1 MSQSS
6 IQGFVLATIAALLI
20 AAACF
25 SGPSPLG
32 KSISR
37 QIGKMQKHKGQKIK
51 NEAGQF
57 RKRIALYRNHKLS
70 SLAGVTNNI

>member
-1 MSQSS
+1 MSQDT
-6 IQGFVLATIAALLI
+6 IQGMVIAVLAILLI

-37 QIGKMQKHKGQKIK
+37 QIGKMQKHKSDKMQNKVSQYQRQ
-51 NEAGQF
+51 ASL
-57 RKRIALYRNHKLS
+57 RKRVARISFETKN
-70 SLAGVTNNI
+70 GF

>member
-1 MSQSS
+1 MSQDS
-6 IQGFVLATIAALLI
+6 IQGMVIAFIAALLI
-20 AAACF
+20 VAACF

-37 QIGKMQKHKGQKIK
+37 QIGKMQKQKGQKIK

-57 RKRIALYRNHKLS
+57 RKRIALYRDYKLS
-70 SLAGVTNNI
+70 SLAETKKNI